1 MLAKRKCTCAT
12 VKGNQCSINARAKKM
27 YCGLHLPC
35 KRKWINSPAYKRSIN
50 APQASGQPLKCFD
63 FILLSDENAKTYLQ
77 EDPDNTIV
85 IADGEAFCYT
95 HKKIADT
102 LRPKERMYPC
112 KTDTDIIKKD
122 MSHEGFAMVQLRDAV
137 IVDIHS
143 LQSALNQKGRVI
155 KLTKSGYVP
164 RLVSSGVLTHKHG
177 ASVGGKHCQLSSGAM
192 SYAAHISDE

>member
-12 VKGNQCSINARAKKM
+12 VKGNQCSINARAKEM
-27 YCGLHLPC
+27 YCGHHEPC
-35 KRKWINSPAYKRSIN
+35 KRQWFPATKRSRN
-50 APQASGQPLKCFD
+50 TTDGQPQKCFD
-63 FILLSDENAKTYLQ
+63 FILFSDENAKTYLQ
-77 EDPDNTIV
+77 QDPDNTIV

-112 KTDTDIIKKD
+112 KTDTDIINKD